1 MNKKFKFIIAI
12 IIIGLIGFKFPQ
24 DDRYFLIVKNLDI
37 FATLY
42 KEVNAYYVDEVN
54 PNKIIRTGI
63 DAMLG
68 SLDPYTAYIPE
79 DAIEDYRTYTTGEY
93 AGIGAVVEER
103 NGRTTIIMPYEGYAA
118 HKAGLKIGD
127 EIHQIDGVDLTGKSQ
142 EDVANLLKGQS
153 QSEVTLTIK
162 RYGKPKHFDVKLQ
175 HEKVKI
181 NSVPYFGI
189 VKDDIGYIRLSE
201 FTTKAGNKVGE
212 ALRALKDRGAAKII
226 LDLRNNPG
234 GLLEEAINVSNIFIP
249 KGLEVVSTKGK
260 RSKWT
265 KTYNSLN
272 NPVDTDIPLVVL
284 INHSSASASE
294 IVAGVVQDYD
304 RGILIGRK
312 SFGKGLVQQTRPLVY
327 NSQLKV
333 TTAKYYIPSG
343 RCIQSIDYGN
353 RNESG
358 GVGKIPDSLKVAFK
372 TLGGRVV
379 FDGGG
384 VKPDIDVENFLL
396 SDISHSLLKN
406 DLIFNYVTEY
416 VFKNGD
422 RFENT
427 RDFKFKDEEYQ
438 QFIDWLSD
446 KEYEYYTPME
456 VAVDR
461 LTEVALKSNQGDEI
475 INQIKELEKTTS
487 KDKNRDLMDHKKEI
501 SALIE
506 RDIAGRY
513 MLIKGLIESSFGK
526 DRDILAAAKILND
539 QEAYQNILG
548 TN

>member
-12 IIIGLIGFKFPQ
+12 IFIGLIGFKFPQ